1 MEETYTTLSYSALSN
16 ITGLVAMLSAWFFV
30 RHRIKQSDGK
40 ATRSVI
46 LMRNFFLLFG
56 IFYLFLSIPF
66 YALYFDPEQFGI
78 AMAVGFTIGHVFL
91 FAAMTQTLRLTTTI
105 VPRLYGKERIATLLG
120 AVSVVWIFAV
130 STITMVFG
138 NHPVYDYVR
147 HIVDYQQEPILAN
160 TIAAGAFIAWVPLGI
175 LFLVNAF
182 KSHGWQRLRS
192 SLLGLGFLVL
202 TVAGPLHGLAQNFQQ
217 LLVADLVTIVA
228 LVMIGT
234 GIVIKISASLERP
247 DKKPVPA
254 AQISLS

>member
-16 ITGLVAMLSAWFFV
+16 MTGLVAMFSAWFFV
-30 RHRIKQSDGK
+30 RHRIKQSGGK

-56 IFYLFLSIPF
+56 IFYFFLSIPF

-78 AMAVGFTIGHVFL
+78 AMAVGFTIGHGFL

-105 VPRLYGKERIATLLG
+105 VPRLYGKERTATIIG
-120 AVSVVWIFAV
+120 ALAVVWIFVVA
-130 STITMVFG
+130 TITMVFG
-138 NHPVYDYVR
+138 NHPVYDYAQ

-175 LFLVNAF
+175 LFLINAI

-192 SLLGLGFLVL
+192 SLLGVGFLLL
-202 TVAGPLHGLAQNFQQ
+202 TVAGPMHGLATNYQQ
-217 LLVADLVTIVA
+217 FLFADLVTIIS

-234 GIVIKISASLERP
+234 GIVIKITTGINQPE
-247 DKKPVPA
+247 KKPA
-254 AQISLS
+254 